1 MRVFTILSFAL
12 ISLNGCIIYEDS
24 HCRGEGC
31 DPFDD
36 DSDWD
41 DLDEDDADDVD
52 DADDATDDD
61 GDGASGDNDIPDL
74 SLGFFPSQAEQG
86 ETFLASITVTEGQ
99 QNLTAVS
106 EIRLY
111 GPAELITWGARPGE
125 ITAAISVAEDAELT
139 EVDVVVVLDDGRAEL
154 LPAALTIFPI
164 GSGNTADEWAES
176 ARDCE

>member
-36 DSDWD
+36 DGDWD
-41 DLDEDDADDVD
+41 DVDDDAD

-61 GDGASGDNDIPDL
+61 DGASGDNDIPDL

-86 ETFLASITVTEGQ
+86 ETFLASITVTEGEQ
-99 QNLTAVS
+99 DLTAVS

-111 GPAELITWGARPGE
+111 GPAELITWGARRGE
-125 ITAAISVAEDAELT
+125 ITAAITVADDAALT

-154 LPAALTIFPI
+154 LPAALTIFPV
-164 GSGNTADEWAES
+164 GSGNAADDWAES

>member
-111 GPAELITWGARPGE
+111 GPAELITWGARRGE
-125 ITAAISVAEDAELT
+125 ITAAITVADDAALT

-154 LPAALTIFPI
+154 LPAALTIFPV
-164 GSGNTADEWAES
+164 GSGNAADDWAES

>member
-36 DSDWD
+36 DGDWD
-41 DLDEDDADDVD
+41 DVGDDAD

-61 GDGASGDNDIPDL
+61 DDGASGDNDIPDL

-86 ETFLASITVTEGQ
+86 ETFLASITVTEGEQ
-99 QNLTAVS
+99 DLTAVS

-111 GPAELITWGARPGE
+111 GPAELITWGARRGE
-125 ITAAISVAEDAELT
+125 ITAAITVADDAALT

-154 LPAALTIFPI
+154 LPAALTIFPV
-164 GSGNTADEWAES
+164 GSGNAADDWAES

>member
-12 ISLNGCIIYEDS
+12 ISLNGCIIYEDT

-31 DPFDD
+31 EPFDD
-36 DSDWD
+36 DGDWD
-41 DLDEDDADDVD
+41 DVEDDDADDVD
-52 DADDATDDD
+52 DADDAD
-61 GDGASGDNDIPDL
+61 GDEDGASGDNDIPDL

-99 QNLTAVS
+99 QDLTAVS

-111 GPAELITWGARPGE
+111 GPAELITWGARRGE
-125 ITAAISVAEDAELT
+125 ITAAITVADDAALT

-154 LPAALTIFPI
+154 LPAALTIFPV
-164 GSGNTADEWAES
+164 GSGNAADDWAES

>member
-1 MRVFTILSFAL
+1 MRVFTVLSFAL
-12 ISLNGCIIYEDS
+12 ISLNGCIIYEDTY
-24 HCRGEGC
+24 CRGEGC
-31 DPFDD
+31 EPFDD

-41 DLDEDDADDVD
+41 VDDDDDSAEDDTAEDD
-52 DADDATDDD
+52 
-61 GDGASGDNDIPDL
+61 DGASGDPDIPDL
-74 SLGFFPSQAEQG
+74 TLGFFPSQAEQG

-106 EIRLY
+106 ELRLY

-125 ITAAISVAEDAELT
+125 ITAAISVADDAELG

-154 LPAALTIFPI
+154 LPAALTIFAA

>member
-31 DPFDD
+31 EPFDD
-36 DSDWD
+36 DGDWD
-41 DLDEDDADDVD
+41 DVDDDAD

-61 GDGASGDNDIPDL
+61 DDGASGDNDIPDL

-99 QNLTAVS
+99 QDLTAVS

-125 ITAAISVAEDAELT
+125 ITAAISVPDDAALS
-139 EVDVVVVLDDGRAEL
+139 EVDVVVVLEDGRAEL
-154 LPAALTIFPI
+154 LPAALTIFAV

>member
-125 ITAAISVAEDAELT
+125 ITAAISVADDAELT

>member
-1 MRVFTILSFAL
+1 MRVFTILSFTL

-31 DPFDD
+31 DPFADD
-36 DSDWD
+36 GDWD
-41 DLDEDDADDVD
+41 DLDGDDADHGD
-52 DADDATDDD
+52 DAEDAADED
-61 GDGASGDNDIPDL
+61 DGASGDDDIPDL
-74 SLGFFPSQAEQG
+74 SLGFFPGQAEQG

-125 ITAAISVAEDAELT
+125 ITAAITVAADAELT